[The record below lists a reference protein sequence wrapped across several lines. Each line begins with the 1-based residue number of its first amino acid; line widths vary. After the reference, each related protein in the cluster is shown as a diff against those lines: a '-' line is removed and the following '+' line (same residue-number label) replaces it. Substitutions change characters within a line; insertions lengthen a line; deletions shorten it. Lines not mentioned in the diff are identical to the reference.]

1 MSARNAAAT
10 VCGLLLL
17 GGCSA
22 AGSPEGGGLDPVA
35 GSSGGG
41 SVSTAGSG
49 GGSAQSGSGGGPVLD
64 VPMGGMAPDD
74 DDDCSPKI
82 VGLLRDYQ
90 TYRGTINPVPMS
102 ALETCPVYGDFQAP
116 WTVAVPGLGNPEKGI
131 PMMDLGP
138 DSKPVFSGGSFQ
150 TITSADT
157 FNAWYRDDPKCNQT
171 FEHEIMLTPDPATGN
186 SVFDSSRFFPL
197 DGLGYGLSGR
207 DDQPEDGH
215 NEHNFH
221 FTFELHMTFK
231 YNSGDIFSFRGDD
244 DLFVFIN
251 KKLVIDLGGAHAPMD
266 ASVELDSLGLEAG
279 KEYPIDFFHAERAA
293 SQSNFHIET
302 SLQFTNCKPIIVR

>member
-1 MSARNAAAT
+1 MGMGDKNAAAM
-10 VCGLLLL
+10 VCGLLFIA
-17 GGCSA
+17 GCSA
-22 AGSPEGGGLDPVA
+22 AGASDSGVDPMTEPSAA
-35 GSSGGG
+35 GSAGLAGTGG
-41 SVSTAGSG
+41 S
-49 GGSAQSGSGGGPVLD
+49 SAQSGTGGGPILD
-64 VPMGGMAPDD
+64 VPMGGMAPIE
-74 DDDCSPKI
+74 DDCSPKI
-82 VGLLRDYQ
+82 IGLLRDYQ

-131 PMMDLGP
+131 PMTALGP

-171 FEHEIMLTPDPATGN
+171 FEHEIMLTPDPVTGN

-197 DGLGYGLSGR
+197 DGKGYGLSGR

-221 FTFELHMTFK
+221 FTFELHMTFQYK
-231 YNSGDIFSFRGDD
+231 PGDIFRFKGDD
-244 DLFVFIN
+244 DLWVFID
-251 KKLVIDLGGAHAPMD
+251 KKLVIDLGGAHAPME
-266 ASVELDSLGLEAG
+266 ASVELDMLGLDAG

>member
-1 MSARNAAAT
+1 MGDKNAAAT

-17 GGCSA
+17 VGCSA
-22 AGSPEGGGLDPVA
+22 AGAPEGGRLDPGGA
-35 GSSGGG
+35 GSAT
-41 SVSTAGSG
+41 TAGTGG
-49 GGSAQSGSGGGPVLD
+49 GGSAQSGSGGGPILD
-64 VPMGGMAPDD
+64 VPMGGMAPV
-74 DDDCSPKI
+74 DDCSPKI

-131 PMMDLGP
+131 PMVDLGP
-138 DSKPVFSGGSFQ
+138 DSKPVFSGGSFH
-150 TITSADT
+150 TITSAAT
-157 FNAWYRDDPKCNQT
+157 FDAWYRDDPKCNQT
-171 FEHEIMLTPDPATGN
+171 FEHELMLTPDPVTGN

-197 DGLGYGLSGR
+197 DGKGYGLSGR
-207 DDQPEDGH
+207 DDQPEDGN

-231 YNSGDIFSFRGDD
+231 YDPGDVFSFKGDD
-244 DLFVFIN
+244 DLWVFID